1 MTNEQKQVTEASVLW
16 NRFLML
22 TEEMD
27 KFLKKED
34 VDMFLTLLEQRVALQ
49 KALEE
54 LNDQVYCKSPEGKE
68 LIGKIM
74 NISVNLQY
82 EAQVWL
88 NKAKRSR
95 NGARAYESLGYGQN
109 LSGFQFNRK
118 F

>member
-1 MTNEQKQVTEASVLW
+1 MSNEQEQVIKAGGLW
-16 NRFLML
+16 TRFLML

-34 VDMFLTLLEQRVALQ
+34 IDMFLTLLEQRIALQ
-49 KALEE
+49 KKLED
-54 LNDQVYCKSPEGKE
+54 LDDQTFCKSPEGKE

-74 NISVNLQY
+74 RISVNLQY

-88 NKAKRSR
+88 NKAKRNRS
-95 NGARAYESLGYGQN
+95 GARAYESLGYGQN